1 MRIMHGVVSN
11 TVPRTTQG
19 RFSMPQ
25 QLQSSRR
32 RLERKNV
39 GISGEERKFWQKELG
54 SKTKDYTHHILQI
67 CEINVPE
74 KRKLFV

>member
-1 MRIMHGVVSN
+1 MHGVVSN

-32 RLERKNV
+32 RLEKKML
-39 GISGEERKFWQKELG
+39 EF
-54 SKTKDYTHHILQI
+54 
-67 CEINVPE
+67 PE
-74 KRKLFV
+74 KKENFGKKSWAVKQKTIRTIFCKFAR